1 MQDCIFCKI
10 IAKEIPADIVFEND
24 SIIAFRDIQ
33 PLAPVH
39 VLVVPKEHYR
49 SLDELPSGE
58 SLYAG
63 NILLAIKNTAE
74 KLGVSG
80 GYKVVTNCG
89 ESAGQVIPH
98 LHFHILAGKKF
109 VP

>member
-1 MQDCIFCKI
+1 MSCVFCKI
-10 IAKEIPADIVFEND
+10 IAREIPSDIVFED
-24 SIIAFRDIQ
+24 EHAIAFNDIN

-39 VLVVPKEHYR
+39 VLVVPKRHYA
-49 SLDELPSGE
+49 SLDELPGNDIE
-58 SLYAG
+58 SAG
-63 NILLAIKNTAE
+63 NLLLTIKEVAA
-74 KLGVSG
+74 KLNVSG

-89 ESAGQVIPH
+89 EAAGQVVPH

>member
-1 MQDCIFCKI
+1 MQNCIFCKI
-10 IAKEIPADIVFEND
+10 IAREIPGDIVFEDD

-49 SLDELPSGE
+49 SLDELPSGD
-58 SLYAG
+58 LLNAG
-63 NILLAIKNTAE
+63 NILLAIKNVAE
-74 KLGVSG
+74 QLGVSG

-89 ESAGQVIPH
+89 EPAGQVVPH

>member
-10 IAKEIPADIVFEND
+10 IAREIPADIVFEDD
-24 SIIAFRDIQ
+24 STIAFRDIQ
-33 PLAPVH
+33 PLAPIH
-39 VLVVPKEHYR
+39 VLVVPKEHYC

-58 SLYAG
+58 ALYAG
-63 NILLAIKNTAE
+63 NILLAIKNVAE
-74 KLGVSG
+74 QLGVSG

-89 ESAGQVIPH
+89 EPAGQVVPH